1 MESKT
6 DTPTTYVLVM
16 GAMRSA
22 LSDAARATAADPK
35 QALHVAII
43 DGAEPQVTVRVVPA
57 AAAKSPSKTALAIV
71 TPLPTIIAKFAAK
84 LATKAEKTKKPKE
97 SKTVKTAKD
106 NVARPH
112 GAAATKA
119 TTKPAVRKK

>member
-1 MESKT
+1 MASKT
-6 DTPTTYVLVM
+6 DTSTTYVLVM

-43 DGAEPQVTVRVVPA
+43 DGEEPKVTVRIVLA
-57 AAAKSPSKTALAIV
+57 SAAKTPPKTALAIV

-84 LATKAEKTKKPKE
+84 LAAKAEKVKAPKE
-97 SKTVKTAKD
+97 PKAPKAAKEKP
-106 NVARPH
+106 ARPH
-112 GAAATKA
+112 GAVATKA
-119 TTKPAVRKK
+119 TTKPAARKK